1 MSTSER
7 VHVACV
13 HCGTT
18 NRVPGDRLGE
28 TPQCG
33 RCGEALLDGQPHELD
48 DARLPAVL
56 SNTELPVVIDFWAP
70 WCGPC
75 RAMAPQFEQA
85 AHELR
90 GRALLIKVNSDDNP
104 EASARYGIRSIPT
117 LIKLQGAR
125 EVARSSGAQPAASIV
140 RFAS

>member
-1 MSTSER
+1 
-7 VHVACV
+7 
-13 HCGTT
+13 
-18 NRVPGDRLGE
+18 VPGDRLGE

-33 RCGEALLDGQPHELD
+33 RCGETLLDGRPHELD

-117 LIKLQGAR
+117 LIKLQSGR

>member
-1 MSTSER
+1 
-7 VHVACV
+7 
-13 HCGTT
+13 
-18 NRVPGDRLGE
+18 
-28 TPQCG
+28 
-33 RCGEALLDGQPHELD
+33 
-48 DARLPAVL
+48 
-56 SNTELPVVIDFWAP
+56 
-70 WCGPC
+70 
-75 RAMAPQFEQA
+75 MAPQFEQA

-117 LIKLQGAR
+117 LIKLQSGR